1 MFYKIV
7 SATYDYG
14 RKALVTEFFK
24 NRLFVKKI
32 FQTCNQ
38 LHLYV
43 VSTKRMTQTVPS
55 DQEVIAQILK
65 GNQQKYELLV
75 NKYQSFAFTIALR
88 YTKNREDA
96 EELAQSAFVKAYLN
110 LKDYRGDA
118 KFSTWLYTIVSSL
131 CLSFLRKKKLDVHSL
146 DQEGVFERAN
156 ANESNLKADVIEQ
169 HSRTALLN
177 RAMNLLNPDD
187 AKVLTLFYKAE
198 QSLEEIAQIL
208 HIEPNNAKVKLH
220 RARQRLKETME
231 KHFAQEV
238 QEIF

>member
-1 MFYKIV
+1 
-7 SATYDYG
+7 
-14 RKALVTEFFK
+14 
-24 NRLFVKKI
+24 
-32 FQTCNQ
+32 
-38 LHLYV
+38 
-43 VSTKRMTQTVPS
+43 MTQTVPS
-55 DQEVIAQILK
+55 DQEVIAQVLK

-131 CLSFLRKKKLDVHSL
+131 CLSFLRKKKLEIHSL
-146 DQEGVFERAN
+146 DNEAVFERADVH
-156 ANESNLKADVIEQ
+156 ESSLKADFSEQ
-169 HSRTALLN
+169 QSRMSLLN
-177 RAMNLLNPDD
+177 RAMQLLNADD
-187 AKVLTLFYKAE
+187 AKVLTLFYTAE
-198 QSLEEIAQIL
+198 QSLDEIAQIL

-231 KHFAQEV
+231 KHFAREV

>member
-1 MFYKIV
+1 M
-7 SATYDYG
+7 
-14 RKALVTEFFK
+14 
-24 NRLFVKKI
+24 
-32 FQTCNQ
+32 
-38 LHLYV
+38 
-43 VSTKRMTQTVPS
+43 MQTVPS
-55 DQEVIAQILK
+55 DLEVIDQVLK

-75 NKYQSFAFTIALR
+75 KKYQAFAFTIALR

-110 LKDYRGDA
+110 LRDYRGDA

-131 CLSFLRKKKLDVHSL
+131 CLSFLRKKKLEVHSL
-146 DQEGVFERAN
+146 DQEYVFERAD
-156 ANESNLKADVIEQ
+156 AHESSLRADHIEQ
-169 HSRTALLN
+169 RSRLQLLS
-177 RAMNLLNPDD
+177 RAMELLHPDD
-187 AKVLTLFYKAE
+187 AKLLTLFYKAE
-198 QSLEEIAQIL
+198 QSLDEIARIL

>member
-1 MFYKIV
+1 
-7 SATYDYG
+7 
-14 RKALVTEFFK
+14 
-24 NRLFVKKI
+24 
-32 FQTCNQ
+32 
-38 LHLYV
+38 
-43 VSTKRMTQTVPS
+43 MTQTVPS
-55 DQEVIAQILK
+55 DQEVIAQVLK

-177 RAMNLLNPDD
+177 RAMNLLSPDD
-187 AKVLTLFYKAE
+187 AKLLLLFYKAE
-198 QSLEEIAQIL
+198 QSLDEIAQIL

-231 KHFAQEV
+231 KHFAREV

>member
-1 MFYKIV
+1 
-7 SATYDYG
+7 
-14 RKALVTEFFK
+14 
-24 NRLFVKKI
+24 
-32 FQTCNQ
+32 
-38 LHLYV
+38 
-43 VSTKRMTQTVPS
+43 MTQTVPS
-55 DQEVIAQILK
+55 DQEVIAQVLK

-75 NKYQSFAFTIALR
+75 NKYQNFAFTIALR

-131 CLSFLRKKKLDVHSL
+131 SLSFLRKKKLDVHSL

-187 AKVLTLFYKAE
+187 AKLLLLFYKAE
-198 QSLEEIAQIL
+198 QSLDEIAQIL

-231 KHFAQEV
+231 KHFAREV

>member
-1 MFYKIV
+1 M
-7 SATYDYG
+7 
-14 RKALVTEFFK
+14 
-24 NRLFVKKI
+24 
-32 FQTCNQ
+32 
-38 LHLYV
+38 
-43 VSTKRMTQTVPS
+43 QTVPT
-55 DQEVIAQILK
+55 DLEVIDQVLK

-75 NKYQSFAFTIALR
+75 KKYQAFAFTIALR

-110 LKDYRGDA
+110 LRDYRGDA

-131 CLSFLRKKKLDVHSL
+131 CLSFLRKKKLEVHSL
-146 DQEGVFERAN
+146 DQEYVFERAD
-156 ANESNLKADVIEQ
+156 AHESSLRADHIEQ
-169 HSRTALLN
+169 RSRLQLLS
-177 RAMNLLNPDD
+177 RAMELLHPDD
-187 AKVLTLFYKAE
+187 AKLLTLFYKAE
-198 QSLEEIAQIL
+198 QSLDEIARIL

>member
-1 MFYKIV
+1 
-7 SATYDYG
+7 
-14 RKALVTEFFK
+14 
-24 NRLFVKKI
+24 
-32 FQTCNQ
+32 
-38 LHLYV
+38 
-43 VSTKRMTQTVPS
+43 MTQTVPS
-55 DQEVIAQILK
+55 DREVIAMVLK

-131 CLSFLRKKKLDVHSL
+131 CLSFLRKKKLEIHSL
-146 DQEGVFERAN
+146 DQEHVFERAD
-156 ANESNLKADVIEQ
+156 ANESSLKADLIEQ
-169 HSRTALLN
+169 HSRASLLK
-177 RAMNLLNPDD
+177 RAMLLLNPDD
-187 AKVLTLFYKAE
+187 AKVLTLFYTAE

-208 HIEPNNAKVKLH
+208 NIETNNAKVKLH

-231 KHFAQEV
+231 KHFQREV

>member
-1 MFYKIV
+1 M
-7 SATYDYG
+7 
-14 RKALVTEFFK
+14 
-24 NRLFVKKI
+24 
-32 FQTCNQ
+32 
-38 LHLYV
+38 
-43 VSTKRMTQTVPS
+43 MQTVPS
-55 DQEVIAQILK
+55 DLEVIDQVLK

-75 NKYQSFAFTIALR
+75 KKYQAFAFTIALR

-110 LKDYRGDA
+110 LRDYRGDA

-131 CLSFLRKKKLDVHSL
+131 CLSFLRKKKLEVHSL
-146 DQEGVFERAN
+146 DQEYVFERAD
-156 ANESNLKADVIEQ
+156 AQESSLKADYIEQ
-169 HSRTALLN
+169 RSKLQLLN
-177 RAMNLLNPDD
+177 GAMELLHPDD
-187 AKVLTLFYKAE
+187 AKLLTLFYKAE
-198 QSLEEIAQIL
+198 QSLEEIAKIL

>member
-1 MFYKIV
+1 
-7 SATYDYG
+7 
-14 RKALVTEFFK
+14 
-24 NRLFVKKI
+24 
-32 FQTCNQ
+32 
-38 LHLYV
+38 
-43 VSTKRMTQTVPS
+43 MTQTVPS
-55 DQEVIAQILK
+55 DQEVIAQVLK

-75 NKYQSFAFTIALR
+75 KKYQAFAFTIALR

-110 LKDYRGDA
+110 LRDYRGDA

-131 CLSFLRKKKLDVHSL
+131 CLSFMRKKKLEVHSL
-146 DQEGVFERAN
+146 DQEYVFERAD
-156 ANESNLKADVIEQ
+156 AHESSLRADQIEQ
-169 HSRTALLN
+169 RSRLQLLS
-177 RAMNLLNPDD
+177 RAMELLNPDD
-187 AKVLTLFYKAE
+187 AQLLTLFYKAE
-198 QSLEEIAQIL
+198 QSLDEIARIL

>member
-1 MFYKIV
+1 M
-7 SATYDYG
+7 
-14 RKALVTEFFK
+14 
-24 NRLFVKKI
+24 
-32 FQTCNQ
+32 
-38 LHLYV
+38 
-43 VSTKRMTQTVPS
+43 QTVPS
-55 DQEVIAQILK
+55 DLEVIDQVLK

-75 NKYQSFAFTIALR
+75 KKYQAFAFTIALR

-110 LKDYRGDA
+110 LRDYRGDA

-131 CLSFLRKKKLDVHSL
+131 CLSFLRKKKLEVHSL
-146 DQEGVFERAN
+146 DQEYVFERVDAH
-156 ANESNLKADVIEQ
+156 ESSLRADQIEQ
-169 HSRTALLN
+169 RSRLQLLS
-177 RAMNLLNPDD
+177 RAMELLHPDD
-187 AKVLTLFYKAE
+187 AQLLTLFYKAE
-198 QSLEEIAQIL
+198 QSLDEIARIL

>member
-1 MFYKIV
+1 M
-7 SATYDYG
+7 
-14 RKALVTEFFK
+14 
-24 NRLFVKKI
+24 
-32 FQTCNQ
+32 
-38 LHLYV
+38 
-43 VSTKRMTQTVPS
+43 MQTVPS
-55 DQEVIAQILK
+55 DLEVIDQVLK

-75 NKYQSFAFTIALR
+75 KKYQAFAFTIALR

-110 LKDYRGDA
+110 LRDYRGDA

-131 CLSFLRKKKLDVHSL
+131 CLSFLRKKKLEVHSL
-146 DQEGVFERAN
+146 DQEYVFERAD
-156 ANESNLKADVIEQ
+156 AQESSLKADYIEQ
-169 HSRTALLN
+169 RSKLQLLN
-177 RAMNLLNPDD
+177 RAMELLHPDD
-187 AKVLTLFYKAE
+187 AKLLTLFYKAE
-198 QSLEEIAQIL
+198 QSLEEIAKIL

>member
-1 MFYKIV
+1 
-7 SATYDYG
+7 
-14 RKALVTEFFK
+14 
-24 NRLFVKKI
+24 
-32 FQTCNQ
+32 
-38 LHLYV
+38 
-43 VSTKRMTQTVPS
+43 MTQTVPS
-55 DQEVIAQILK
+55 DQEVIAQVLK

-75 NKYQSFAFTIALR
+75 KKYQAFAFTIALR

-110 LKDYRGDA
+110 LRDYRGDA

-131 CLSFLRKKKLDVHSL
+131 CLSFMRKKKLEVHSL
-146 DQEGVFERAN
+146 DQEYVFERAD
-156 ANESNLKADVIEQ
+156 AHESSLRADQIEQ
-169 HSRTALLN
+169 RSRLQLLS
-177 RAMNLLNPDD
+177 RAMELLHPDD
-187 AKVLTLFYKAE
+187 AQLLTLFYKAE
-198 QSLEEIAQIL
+198 QSLDEIARIL

>member
-1 MFYKIV
+1 
-7 SATYDYG
+7 
-14 RKALVTEFFK
+14 
-24 NRLFVKKI
+24 
-32 FQTCNQ
+32 
-38 LHLYV
+38 
-43 VSTKRMTQTVPS
+43 MTQTVPS
-55 DQEVIAQILK
+55 DQEVIAQVLK

-131 CLSFLRKKKLDVHSL
+131 SLSFLRKKKLDIHSL
-146 DQEGVFERAN
+146 DQEGVFELAN

-187 AKVLTLFYKAE
+187 AKLLLLFYKAE
-198 QSLEEIAQIL
+198 QSLDEIAQIL

-231 KHFAQEV
+231 KHFAREV
-238 QEIF
+238 QETF

>member
-1 MFYKIV
+1 M
-7 SATYDYG
+7 
-14 RKALVTEFFK
+14 
-24 NRLFVKKI
+24 
-32 FQTCNQ
+32 
-38 LHLYV
+38 
-43 VSTKRMTQTVPS
+43 QTVPS
-55 DQEVIAQILK
+55 DLEVIDQVLK

-75 NKYQSFAFTIALR
+75 KKYRAFAFTIALR

-110 LKDYRGDA
+110 LRDYRGDA

-131 CLSFLRKKKLDVHSL
+131 CLSFLRKKKLEVHSL
-146 DQEGVFERAN
+146 DQEYVFERAN
-156 ANESNLKADVIEQ
+156 AHESTLRADHIEQ
-169 HSRTALLN
+169 RSRLQLLS
-177 RAMNLLNPDD
+177 RAMELLHPDD
-187 AKVLTLFYKAE
+187 AKLLTLFYKAE
-198 QSLEEIAQIL
+198 QSLDEIAKIL

>member
-1 MFYKIV
+1 
-7 SATYDYG
+7 
-14 RKALVTEFFK
+14 
-24 NRLFVKKI
+24 
-32 FQTCNQ
+32 
-38 LHLYV
+38 
-43 VSTKRMTQTVPS
+43 MTQTVPS
-55 DQEVIAQILK
+55 DQEVIAQVLK

-110 LKDYRGDA
+110 LRDYRGDA

-131 CLSFLRKKKLDVHSL
+131 CLSFLRKKKLEIHSL
-146 DQEGVFERAN
+146 DNEAVFERADVL
-156 ANESNLKADVIEQ
+156 ESSLKADFSEQ
-169 HSRTALLN
+169 QSRMSLLKRAMQLLN
-177 RAMNLLNPDD
+177 ADD
-187 AKVLTLFYKAE
+187 AKVLTLFYNAE
-198 QSLEEIAQIL
+198 QSLDEIAQIL

-231 KHFAQEV
+231 KHFAREV

>member
-1 MFYKIV
+1 M
-7 SATYDYG
+7 
-14 RKALVTEFFK
+14 
-24 NRLFVKKI
+24 N
-32 FQTCNQ
+32 
-38 LHLYV
+38 
-43 VSTKRMTQTVPS
+43 QTVPS
-55 DQEVIAQILK
+55 DREVIDLVLK
-65 GNQQKYELLV
+65 GDEKKYELLV
-75 NKYQSFAFTIALR
+75 HKYQNFAFTIALR

-96 EELAQSAFVKAYLN
+96 EELTQSAFVKAYLN

-131 CLSFLRKKKLDVHSL
+131 CLSFLRKKKLEIHSL
-146 DQEGVFERAN
+146 DNETVFERAD
-156 ANESNLKADVIEQ
+156 ANESNLRSDITEQ
-169 HSRTALLN
+169 HSRVSLLN
-177 RAMNLLNPDD
+177 RAIKKLSPDD

-231 KHFAQEV
+231 KHFAREV

>member
-1 MFYKIV
+1 
-7 SATYDYG
+7 
-14 RKALVTEFFK
+14 
-24 NRLFVKKI
+24 
-32 FQTCNQ
+32 
-38 LHLYV
+38 
-43 VSTKRMTQTVPS
+43 MTQTVPS
-55 DQEVIAQILK
+55 DQEVIAQVLK

-75 NKYQSFAFTIALR
+75 KKYQAFAFTIALR

-110 LKDYRGDA
+110 LRDYRGDA

-131 CLSFLRKKKLDVHSL
+131 CLSFLRKKKLEVHSL
-146 DQEGVFERAN
+146 DQEYVFERAD
-156 ANESNLKADVIEQ
+156 AHESSLRADQIEQ
-169 HSRTALLN
+169 RSRLQLLS
-177 RAMNLLNPDD
+177 RAMELLHPDD
-187 AKVLTLFYKAE
+187 AQLLTLFYKAE
-198 QSLEEIAQIL
+198 QSLDEIARIL